1 MSLSSESWSALA
13 MHALCVIEIGLS
25 PVELPN
31 RRQPGK
37 REGVGNAHQEGGK
50 EEGIQREGGTRM
62 EGQGGTL
69 REGGRDFKLLEGG
82 REGPGG
88 RDSKG
93 GTTGSPSQQKR
104 ARPSACARRPVSDVE
119 E

>member
-1 MSLSSESWSALA
+1 M
-13 MHALCVIEIGLS
+13 
-25 PVELPN
+25 PT
-31 RRQPGK
+31 K
-37 REGVGNAHQEGGK
+37 REGRRNR
-50 EEGIQREGGTRM
+50 IQSEGGTRM
-62 EGQGGTL
+62 EGPGGTL

-82 REGPGG
+82 REGLGG